1 MKSGRKKSRRIAVC
15 GKGGAGKTSL
25 SALLV
30 RNLALGGGRKIL
42 AVDADPATG
51 LATALDVRV
60 GKTVNDIRNSLI
72 SRAQNGE
79 KLSSSE
85 TARLVDY
92 ELLDALAEMP
102 GFAFLAIGR
111 PETEGCFCRV
121 NDLLKDVISSL
132 AGNFD
137 IVIIDG
143 EAGVEQVNRR
153 VMKKVDDLV
162 LVSDV
167 SAKSL
172 NVARTIHALAVE
184 QKAVAFSRSGLVINR
199 ARSEAEARKAADGG
213 PPGLLGWVPEDDT
226 LRRYDIEGKSFLELP
241 DDAAVVLSADRI
253 IKALDL

>member
-1 MKSGRKKSRRIAVC
+1 MGRPKSRRIAVC

-30 RNLALGGGRKIL
+30 RNLALRNDRKIL

-51 LATALDVRV
+51 LATALNVTV

-72 SRAQNGE
+72 ERAQKGE
-79 KLSSSE
+79 KLSSKE
-85 TARLVDY
+85 TARLIDY
-92 ELLDALAEMP
+92 ELLDALAEEP

-111 PETEGCFCRV
+111 PETEGCFCKV

-153 VMKKVDDLV
+153 VMKKVDDLL
-162 LVSDV
+162 LVSDA

-172 NVARTIHALAVE
+172 NVAETIHSLAVE
-184 QKAVAFSRSGLVINR
+184 QQAVAFRRSGLIINR
-199 ARSEAEARKAADGG
+199 ARSEAEAQRASAGR
-213 PPGLLGWVPEDDT
+213 PMELLGWIPEDET
-226 LRRYDIEGKSFLELP
+226 VRSYDIEGISFMELP
-241 DDAAVVLSADRI
+241 DDSPVVLNANRI
-253 IKALDL
+253 IQILGL